1 MPATSTSAGTSAPAR
16 SPWAAVALAWIIPGS
31 GHFLLG
37 RRGRAAI
44 VFATVLIPFILGLL
58 MRGPMFQPT
67 STGDVLSRAIQWG
80 GMLADLATGLPYF
93 LAVWF
98 GYAPPDVA
106 THTCDYGSKL
116 LVAAGLLNIL
126 AVVDAYEIATG
137 QKD

>member
-1 MPATSTSAGTSAPAR
+1 MQAISTSTGASAPAR
-16 SPWAAVALAWIIPGS
+16 SPWLNVFLAWLIPGS

-37 RRGRAAI
+37 RRWRAVI
-44 VFATVLIPFILGLL
+44 VFATVLLPFILGLL

-67 STGDVLSRAIQWG
+67 SAGDVLSRAIQWG
-80 GMLADLATGLPYF
+80 GLIADLANGLPYF

>member
-1 MPATSTSAGTSAPAR
+1 MPATSANASATVPAR
-16 SPWAAVALAWIIPGS
+16 SPWLTVALAWFVPGS

-44 VFATVLIPFILGLL
+44 IFGTVLAPFILGLL

-80 GMLADLATGLPYF
+80 GLVADLANGLPYF
-93 LAVWF
+93 IAVWF
-98 GYAPPDVA
+98 GYGPPDVP